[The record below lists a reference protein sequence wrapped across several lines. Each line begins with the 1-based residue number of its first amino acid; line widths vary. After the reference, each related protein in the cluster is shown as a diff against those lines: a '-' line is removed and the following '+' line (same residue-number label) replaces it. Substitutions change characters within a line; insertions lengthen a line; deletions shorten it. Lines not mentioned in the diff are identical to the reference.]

1 LLKIITLPTRALDD
15 PCAKR
20 KGYDLAK
27 LLEPDVRALRKK
39 LVLFLLLSLLVAQP
53 AEATTYPLTF
63 AFGRSWPLYM
73 TVDSARGLAYADG
86 TSGINPMTGFSFGVI
101 NVTTHQLA
109 KVLPL
114 DEIPGPVALDQSNG
128 DVFVAGNYTIE
139 VYDAATQSF
148 SGFVK
153 VGLPIQNVAFDS
165 NASNNI
171 FVTAGDGVYA
181 LDPQTDAVV
190 ANATLHGGP
199 DGMALDPANGRLF
212 VAEYLSPVVTVFQAS
227 SLSLVGT
234 ISFPN
239 CCATSPQSLALD
251 PMTQTLYAST
261 GTGYVEMMNAENDSL
276 IKSVLVAPSA
286 GNSTNAIA
294 VNDVN
299 DRVYV
304 ASSPGGSV
312 LELDGSTGA
321 VIRTLKVPSDSQVVS
336 LAVDTSTQEVYAP
349 NYHQITVF
357 DAARTGIIFGLVV
370 FGSVGVALV
379 AVVAVA
385 LYLFL
390 RKKDAVERTRIQS
403 G

>member
-1 LLKIITLPTRALDD
+1 MLKIITFPIRVLGGSCT
-15 PCAKR
+15 KR
-20 KGYDLAK
+20 KGYDQEK
-27 LLEPDVRALRKK
+27 RPKSDVGVLRKK
-39 LVLFLLLSLLVAQP
+39 FVLLLLLALLIAQP
-53 AEATTYPLTF
+53 AEATTYPITF
-63 AFGRSWPLYM
+63 AFGRSWPLYL

-114 DEIPGPVALDQSNG
+114 DEIPGPVALDGLDG

-139 VYDAATQSF
+139 VYDAATQNF
-148 SGFVK
+148 SGFLR
-153 VGLPIQNVAFDS
+153 VGLPIQNVAFDG
-165 NASNNI
+165 NASNDI

-181 LDPQTDAVV
+181 MDPQTDAIV
-190 ANATLHGGP
+190 ANATVRGGP

-212 VAEYLSPVVTVFQAS
+212 VAEYLSPVVAVFQAS
-227 SLSLVGT
+227 NLHLVGT
-234 ISFPN
+234 VSFTN

-251 PMTQTLYAST
+251 PITQTLYAST
-261 GTGYVEMMNAENDSL
+261 GTGYVEMINAENDSL
-276 IKSVLVAPSA
+276 IRSVLVAPSA

-294 VNDVN
+294 VDVVN

-321 VIRTLKVPSDSQVVS
+321 VIRTLEVPSDSQVVG

-349 NYHQITVF
+349 NYHEITVF
-357 DAARTGIIFGLVV
+357 DAARTGIIVGLVV
-370 FGSVGVALV
+370 FGGVGVALV
-379 AVVAVA
+379 AAVAVA

-390 RKKDAVERTRIQS
+390 RKKEARELTRIQS